1 MKQCITIEVEEV
13 ALCRQTDSL
22 LFQRFNPEL
31 GEFFQ
36 LLQLDSHVRG
46 TVTLTDRCPK
56 TDSYSVYCPPPPP

>member
-1 MKQCITIEVEEV
+1 MKQCVTVEVEEV

-36 LLQLDSHVRG
+36 LFRLDCHVRG
-46 TVTLTDRCPK
+46 TVILTDRCPK
-56 TDSYSVYCPPPPP
+56 TDSYSVC